1 MLHGLAA
8 CKGRARCGASE
19 GGCSFKAST
28 VMAGLDPAIHG
39 LAPSARPGM
48 NLRRKSCRP
57 CQNLVVIE
65 TARRR
70 WRGQARPRRPKRQE
84 AAREHPAFSARV
96 VLPGLVAYPKQ
107 APAET
112 SDRGRAA
119 QHFAPMLNPLLEGTL
134 APVSQLLEIDLF
146 EDLEGETFRPM
157 SVPGGLKRLVR
168 LDALPQRERAAGPDR
183 GQIGRR
189 AYPLLVGRRRTGP
202 HILRPRLCALYRGP
216 RRRPCVRFG
225 PSLLP
230 LRFFGA

>member
-1 MLHGLAA
+1 MQGP
-8 CKGRARCGASE
+8 GARRCASE
-19 GGCSFKAST
+19 GGCGFKAST
-28 VMAGLDPAIHG
+28 VRAGLDPAIHG
-39 LAPSARPGM
+39 LARSARPGM

-65 TARRR
+65 TARRG
-70 WRGQARPRRPKRQE
+70 WPGQARSSPAMTPKRQE
-84 AAREHPAFSARV
+84 AARERPAFSARV
-96 VLPGLVAYPKQ
+96 VPAWPRRLSKQ